1 MEATLAVPGADDVYA
16 RFRSLDGS
24 HPFRRAVPRGFVDY
38 RARRVRGAKVAYFN
52 FALAREIG
60 LIPADHPDR
69 LTHGLDEAVRE
80 TFALTIVNEHDVRR
94 GIEIPARG
102 LLPGPF
108 MATRYL
114 QLQHPGRRGA
124 TSGDGRSVW
133 IGSVAG
139 RGTTWDFSACG
150 TGVTR
155 LCPAT
160 AWTGRFYKTGSRR
173 ACYGCG
179 TATVFEGLSAAVMSE
194 CFHGNGIRT
203 ERVLAVLALP
213 GGFGITVRAY
223 PSLLRPAHFFVW
235 LKQGDLASLRGVAEL
250 FYERQVGNGAFP
262 ALRGRARWKHLAEWV
277 ARSFARAAAS
287 FESEYVFC
295 WLDWD
300 GDNVLMDGGVLD
312 YGSVRQFGL
321 YHREYRYDDGPRWST
336 TIPEQRRKARYVVQT
351 FAQIRDALE
360 TGRRRPLSAFRR
372 DPVVRRFDGEFE
384 VERLR
389 LLLRNIG
396 FSSSVVASLLGAR
409 RPLVERFRREHRYF
423 ERASSRR
430 RLVVTDGITRN
441 AVYSTRD
448 LLREL
453 PLRYLE
459 EDRALTPREFLRIAA
474 STYASRRHRSSTP
487 ARARRARAF
496 QRAYLELI
504 RAAARIA
511 GTTRRRVLEEVASRS
526 AIINR
531 FARITGDASIDVAAR
546 LSRTRRR
553 LDAGQIYA
561 VIRALVGDHLSV
573 PEARGARPAPVP
585 SGAAARRAVEALR
598 GAIAGNRHGL

>member
-1 MEATLAVPGADDVYA
+1 MEATQAVPCAGDAYA

-24 HPFRRAVPRGFVDY
+24 HAFRRAVPRGFVDY
-38 RARRVRGAKVAYFN
+38 RARRVRGASVAYFN

-60 LIPADHPDR
+60 LIAADHPDR
-69 LTHGLDEAVRE
+69 MTPGLREAVLE
-80 TFALTIVNEHDVRR
+80 AFALTIVNEHDVRR
-94 GIEIPARG
+94 GIEGPVFD
-102 LLPGPF
+102 LLPGRY

-114 QLQHPGRRGA
+114 QLQHPGRRGN

-133 IGSVAG
+133 IGSVSGDGA
-139 RGTTWDFSACG
+139 TWDVSACG

-160 AWTGRFYKTGSRR
+160 AWTGRFYKTGSRT

-179 TATVFEGLSAAVMSE
+179 TASVFEGLSAAVMSE
-194 CFHGNGIRT
+194 SFHRNGIGT

-213 GGFGITVRAY
+213 GGFGIAVRAY

-235 LKQGDLASLRGVAEL
+235 LKQGDLDSLRGVAEL
-250 FYERQVGNGAFP
+250 FYARQVENGVFP
-262 ALRGRARWKHLAEWV
+262 ALRGAARWRHLAEWV

-336 TIPEQRRKARYVVQT
+336 TIPEQRRKARYIVQT
-351 FAQIRDALE
+351 FAQIRNALVA
-360 TGRRRPLSAFRR
+360 GRKRPLAAFRR
-372 DPVVRRFDGEFE
+372 DPVVRLFDREFE
-384 VERLR
+384 SARR
-389 LLLRNIG
+389 KLLLDHVG
-396 FSSSVVASLLGAR
+396 LAPAVAASLLAAHA
-409 RPLVERFRREHRYF
+409 PLVARFRREHGYF

-430 RLVVTDGITRN
+430 RLVVTDGVTRN

-459 EDRALTPREFLRIAA
+459 DDRPLAPRDFLKIAA
-474 STYASRRHRSSTP
+474 STYASRRHRAPTP

-496 QRAYLELI
+496 QRAYLEMV
-504 RAAARIA
+504 RVAAALA
-511 GTTRRRVLEEVASRS
+511 GTTRRRVLEEVAARS
-526 AIINR
+526 AFINR

-546 LSRTRRR
+546 LSRARRR
-553 LDAGQIYA
+553 LDADAIYA
-561 VIRALVGDHLSV
+561 VIRTLVDDHLCV
-573 PEARGARPAPVP
+573 PGGRGAGP
-585 SGAAARRAVEALR
+585 SLPPRGTAARRAIEALR
-598 GAIAGNRHGL
+598 GSIAGNRHGL

>member
-1 MEATLAVPGADDVYA
+1 MEATLAAPRADDAYE

-38 RARRVRGAKVAYFN
+38 RARRVRGAEVAYFN

-69 LTHGLDEAVRE
+69 LTPGLRKAALEA
-80 TFALTIVNEHDVRR
+80 FAFTIVNEHDARR
-94 GIEIPARG
+94 GVEVPARD
-102 LLPGPF
+102 LLPGPY

-114 QLQHPGRRGA
+114 QLQHPGRRGN

-139 RGTTWDFSACG
+139 GGATWDLSACG

-179 TATVFEGLSAAVMSE
+179 TASVFEGLSAALMSE
-194 CFHGNGIRT
+194 SFHGNGIPT
-203 ERVLAVLALP
+203 ERVLAVVALP

-235 LKQGDLASLRGVAEL
+235 LKQGDLGSLRGVAEL
-250 FYERQVGNGAFP
+250 FYEGQVANGTFP
-262 ALRGRARWKHLAEWV
+262 PLRGPARWRHLAEWV
-277 ARSFARAAAS
+277 ARSFARATAS

-321 YHREYRYDDGPRWST
+321 YHREYRYDDGPRLST
-336 TIPEQRRKARYVVQT
+336 TIPEQRRKARYIVQT
-351 FAQIRDALE
+351 FAQIRDALVG
-360 TGRRRPLSAFRR
+360 GRKRPLAAFRR
-372 DPVVRRFDGEFE
+372 DPVVRLYEREFE
-384 VERLR
+384 AQRLR
-389 LLLRNIG
+389 LLLRNVG
-396 FSSSVVASLLGAR
+396 FAPTIAAPLLAAAAR
-409 RPLVERFRREHRYF
+409 LVERFRREHRYF

-430 RLVVTDGITRN
+430 RLIVTDGVTRN

-453 PLRYLE
+453 PARYLQ
-459 EDRALTPREFLRIAA
+459 EDRALAPREFLAIAA
-474 STYASRRHRSSTP
+474 STYASRRHRRPTP

-496 QRAYLELI
+496 QRTYLEMI
-504 RAAARIA
+504 RIAARLA
-511 GTTRRRVLEEVASRS
+511 GTTRRRLLEEVAARS
-526 AIINR
+526 AVINR
-531 FARITGDASIDVAAR
+531 FARITGDASIDVATR

-553 LDAGQIYA
+553 LDADAIYA
-561 VIRALVGDHLSV
+561 VVRALVEDHLSV
-573 PEARGARPAPVP
+573 PEARGAGPAPLP
-585 SGAAARRAVEALR
+585 REPAARRAIEALR
-598 GAIAGNRHGL
+598 RSIAGNRHGL